1 LLFHFLYDILFY
13 RNGSKELFSNDE
25 EVVRLERLLV
35 SSMVNDQKSVKK
47 SGSSNGEKIEKSK

>member
-1 LLFHFLYDILFY
+1 LYNILFY

-47 SGSSNGEKIEKSK
+47 SGSSNGGKIEKSK